1 MAANNKPIPSLYTV
15 YILRST
21 VRHASLY
28 IGSTPNPPR
37 RLKQHNGE
45 AKGGAARTCRP
56 SLRPWEMVGLVSG
69 FPSLVGA
76 LKFEW
81 ALTNPHISLHIPF
94 ESRISVTSGRKRN
107 GMPKRPRSSLNSIL
121 QNVHLLL
128 RVASFSRWP
137 LKLHFFAPEVYDAWK
152 KLLVTISS
160 SSTTSSAVPLR
171 ASLDVLTDFGPK
183 AAAVQSEKQKESALP
198 SEDKVDTDDDLVTRP
213 WGIHALPLKYEDFKD
228 YVSKGRSVFG
238 FEREGKCVICDETLD
253 DESQKGLLALCSN
266 DGCEGVGHLTCWS
279 QRFLQEKESSGAA
292 GFEEIVPIQ
301 GTCPCCGGMVK
312 WGDMMKELTLRTRGQ
327 KEVDK
332 ILKPKRKPRKPA
344 EARPEIEEHCPTISD
359 EGIVTIF

>member
-1 MAANNKPIPSLYTV
+1 
-15 YILRST
+15 
-21 VRHASLY
+21 
-28 IGSTPNPPR
+28 
-37 RLKQHNGE
+37 
-45 AKGGAARTCRP
+45 
-56 SLRPWEMVGLVSG
+56 
-69 FPSLVGA
+69 
-76 LKFEW
+76 
-81 ALTNPHISLHIPF
+81 
-94 ESRISVTSGRKRN
+94 
-107 GMPKRPRSSLNSIL
+107 MPKRPRSSLNSIL

-213 WGIHALPLKYEDFKD
+213 WGIHALPLEYEDFKD